1 MQLEVMADGE
11 WGPIV
16 SEEWYNLLIP
26 QIYYFAVLDCERN
39 LHANERKLPKVNVEF
54 EITN

>member
-1 MQLEVMADGE
+1 MQLEVLADGE

-16 SEEWYNLLIP
+16 SEEWYNLQIP